1 MAAMKTN
8 HTHEVE
14 ILLIGEGH
22 GFISLIQGMKQ
33 ASGRCSVFSNDQ
45 EAIRASKNMGFR
57 VAASMKQWIQDWNGL
72 VISSGHRDLVPVEL
86 LSKARFINIH
96 YAAFPKYRGMHSIVW
111 ALLNGE
117 RRIAVT
123 VHEMN
128 GEFDAGPILWQKH
141 VKVGMMN
148 SWQLMVICDAIV
160 ERKILGIANLYLANR
175 LKGRVQVEENATYV
189 AKRNRED
196 CRVNWEMWTAEAFV
210 RHLRALVPPY
220 PRPFF
225 SYRGVDYEIV
235 EARVLQKKYFEIPGH
250 VVYVSETA
258 VFIKLVDGLLEV
270 TKLHSSKVGE
280 VDAMTIFPK
289 PGARLGGAGQSY
301 TVRD

>member
-1 MAAMKTN
+1 MKTN
-8 HTHEVE
+8 TANEVD

-22 GFISLIQGMKQ
+22 GFIALVQGMKQ
-33 ASGRCSVFSNDQ
+33 ASERCSVYSTDE
-45 EAIRASKNMGFR
+45 EAIRVAKDMGFSIATSIR
-57 VAASMKQWIQDWNGL
+57 QWVQDWNGL
-72 VISSGHRDLVPVEL
+72 VISSGYREFVPVEFL
-86 LSKARFINIH
+86 AKARFINIH

-117 RRIAVT
+117 RKIAVT
-123 VHEMN
+123 VHAMT

-141 VKVGMMN
+141 VRVGIMN
-148 SWQLMVICDAIV
+148 SWQLMLVCDAIV
-160 ERKILGIANLYLANR
+160 ERKILRIVNLYLAER
-175 LKGRVQVEENATYV
+175 LKGRVQSEKDATYV

-196 CRVNWEMWTAEAFV
+196 CRVNWEVWTAELFV

-235 EARVLQKKYFEIPGH
+235 QAKVLQKKYFEIPGH
-250 VVYVSETA
+250 VVYVSKTS
-258 VFIKLVDGLLEV
+258 VLVKLVDGVLEV
-270 TKLHSSKVGE
+270 AKLYSPKTGE
-280 VDAMTIFPK
+280 VEATAVFSR
-289 PGARLGGAGQSY
+289 PGARLGSASQSY